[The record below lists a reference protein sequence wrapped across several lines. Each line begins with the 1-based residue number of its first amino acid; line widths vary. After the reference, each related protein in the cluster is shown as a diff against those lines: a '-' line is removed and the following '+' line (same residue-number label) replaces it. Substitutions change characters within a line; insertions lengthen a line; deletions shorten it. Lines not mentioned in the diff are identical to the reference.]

1 MSKISK
7 MNSKASET
15 EIMTQIIKIVIYRS
29 CLKKAE
35 RRPHAHRSA
44 FLSNKATYTSYTSE
58 INHFAVAALIST
70 SSIEHLTGVLD
81 GTQSLYPDTLN
92 AR

>member
-29 CLKKAE
+29 CLKKSGA
-35 RRPHAHRSA
+35 ATSRSPLR
-44 FLSNKATYTSYTSE
+44 FFIKQGNLLE
-58 INHFAVAALIST
+58 INYFAEAALIST